1 LPRSSIAAVVSHR
14 AELGLTDEQ
23 VGEMERID
31 LKRDGEDAATRD
43 ELAKEHKQAAS
54 GRPPGAGSGGSRS
67 APQGM
72 RGGGMRGGGM
82 HGGRM
87 GGGIPASGSSGVRKP
102 DRQATLEDRLD
113 ENDTKAYLDAENV
126 LTEEQKGRA
135 RDIASEYREQLYERR
150 EIARSKA
157 TSSK

>member
-1 LPRSSIAAVVSHR
+1 VSRRAA
-14 AELGLTDEQ
+14 LGLTDEQ
-23 VGEMERID
+23 VGEMEQID
-31 LKRDGEDAATRD
+31 QKREEENAAAR
-43 ELAKEHKQAAS
+43 EEVEEERKQATT
-54 GRPPGAGSGGSRS
+54 GRPAGAGSGGGPA

-87 GGGIPASGSSGVRKP
+87 GGGIPASGSSGVRKT
-102 DRQATLEDRLD
+102 DRQATLDDRLD

-126 LTEEQKGRA
+126 LTEAQKGRA
-135 RDIASEYREQLYERR
+135 RDIASDYREQLYEQRAMARR
-150 EIARSKA
+150 KA